1 MKQTMLTAEQKM
13 KRLAENPEHAAI
25 RRTRNYM
32 TYTKLFER
40 NKKLKRPV
48 WHKIDI
54 AAMAMD
60 FKSKGYVFRK
70 RSIIFKLA
78 EFYKNPIIFYATF

>member
-1 MKQTMLTAEQKM
+1 MKQTMLTAEQKI

-54 AAMAMD
+54 AAVAMD
-60 FKSKGYVFRK
+60 YNNKGYTFR
-70 RSIIFKLA
+70 RQLFLI
-78 EFYKNPIIFYATF
+78 